1 MALFKKDTMDW
12 KEKYRILQEQYD
24 KFYEEKRELKKKVQI
39 LEDRFKKTGYLEPKQ
54 RQIKTEQILQI
65 KALKK
70 NEGLSCEAI
79 AKETGWSKAT
89 VWRALNGK
97 YD

>member
-1 MALFKKDTMDW
+1 MAFLKKDTTDW
-12 KEKYRILQEQYD
+12 EEKYKMLQEQYD
-24 KFYEEKRELKKKVQI
+24 KLYEERRELKKRIKA

-54 RQIKTEQILQI
+54 RQIKWEQILQI

-89 VWRALNGK
+89 VWRVLNGK